1 MYTQFFLDNLA
12 DQCYNKKAEN
22 CEKSNNVCRGTQ
34 AKSWVEKVKPDP
46 LNLLVKTSVGSNLCK
61 FYLLHGQEVF
71 LFPLFH
77 KKGIKYVKMFV
88 SGRLGLLRWRRYTS
102 RP

>member
-1 MYTQFFLDNLA
+1 MFA
-12 DQCYNKKAEN
+12 GGPKHE
-22 CEKSNNVCRGTQ
+22 R
-34 AKSWVEKVKPDP
+34 WVEKVKPDP
-46 LNLLVKTSVGSNLCK
+46 LNLLVKTSVGSNLRK

-88 SGRLGLLRWRRYTS
+88 SGRLGLLGWRRYTS